1 MRRGGRSLDRQ
12 AALWHDVQRPASA
25 ADLGRDAGERGG
37 HDVHVAGPPVRE
49 REVKY
54 LVLVIVLGCS
64 YIAGPDPVARCYA
77 ARRRPIVTAQAD
89 TLGWMRDSVRVA
101 CP

>member
-1 MRRGGRSLDRQ
+1 
-12 AALWHDVQRPASA
+12 
-25 ADLGRDAGERGG
+25 
-37 HDVHVAGPPVRE
+37 
-49 REVKY
+49 VKY

-64 YIAGPDPVARCYA
+64 YTAGPDPAARCYA